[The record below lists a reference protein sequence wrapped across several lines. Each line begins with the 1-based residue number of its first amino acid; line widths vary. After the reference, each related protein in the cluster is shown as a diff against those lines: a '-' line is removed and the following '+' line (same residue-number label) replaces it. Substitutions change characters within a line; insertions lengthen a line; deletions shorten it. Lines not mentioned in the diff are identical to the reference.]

1 MKLAKKYLITVI
13 AFVVIIGFLDTNS
26 VWNRLEIRK
35 VNDSLRHEI
44 QVYKERSQRDSLR
57 LDELRATAKPEEIL
71 KRIYILLIAV
81 ALAVLRRLDVHHT
94 MHRFLGSIRE
104 IRVFSGH
111 SIVAR

>member
-1 MKLAKKYLITVI
+1 MKLAKKYLITLI

-57 LDELRATAKPEEIL
+57 LDELRKNPDAIIHVAREQYFM
-71 KRIYILLIAV
+71 KRPGEDIYIIK
-81 ALAVLRRLDVHHT
+81 
-94 MHRFLGSIRE
+94 
-104 IRVFSGH
+104 
-111 SIVAR
+111 